1 MYIDNTQENEDFV
14 EVTSKDHESESTEA
28 DYSPLFSLLSPL
40 LKVVCSKLLLK
51 YPKMIGDT
59 SKWTLP
65 LRSFML
71 ERIGFVM
78 SQLQSKG
85 KEDSLTL
92 SFDEFLSTLGDAES
106 MGFNVGWLKSH
117 IIVFR
122 DLKKAGPS
130 IHASLTLFQQLR
142 VKRIACINRAK
153 ETKSI
158 VDLHN
163 TLIT

>member
-1 MYIDNTQENEDFV
+1 MRDTNRVYIDNPQENEDFV
-14 EVTSKDHESESTEA
+14 EVTSKDQESESTEV
-28 DYSPLFSLLSPL
+28 DCNPLFSLLSPL

-71 ERIGFVM
+71 ERIGFVV

-92 SFDEFLSTLGDAES
+92 SFDEFLSTLGDAGS
-106 MGFNVGWLKSH
+106 MGFNVGWLKSR
-117 IIVFR
+117 IIAFR

-130 IHASLTLFQQLR
+130 IHASLTLFQ
-142 VKRIACINRAK
+142 
-153 ETKSI
+153 
-158 VDLHN
+158 
-163 TLIT
+163 